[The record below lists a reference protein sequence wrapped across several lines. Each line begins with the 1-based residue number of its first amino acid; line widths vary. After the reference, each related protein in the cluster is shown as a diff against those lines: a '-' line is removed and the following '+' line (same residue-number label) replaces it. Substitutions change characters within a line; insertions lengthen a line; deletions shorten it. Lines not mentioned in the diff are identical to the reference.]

1 VKWLCRSADAPPI
14 PNFEVH
20 ELVLRRASSAP
31 RSSLHQVHDDED
43 DGFVGKC
50 WHCGDTFS
58 FRIGKGWTRGTSVV
72 KGNRSLSPGTLAQLD
87 VGSGTAFFPDT
98 DRKLP
103 AVYFNYAK
111 GKKARSFPEKHFVSG
126 DGFKRSFW
134 KGMLERDTTDLE
146 RAAADAW
153 I

>member
-1 VKWLCRSADAPPI
+1 
-14 PNFEVH
+14 
-20 ELVLRRASSAP
+20 
-31 RSSLHQVHDDED
+31 
-43 DGFVGKC
+43 
-50 WHCGDTFS
+50 
-58 FRIGKGWTRGTSVV
+58 VV